1 MGTVLYRPSSCKN
14 RHFFFVF
21 RKKSVKMSWEENIAS
36 LKDQGLEH
44 VAFYGIGSGWVVPS
58 DGSNV
63 TAAECK
69 TIIDNIANQSNF
81 QMSGIRAGG
90 NKYMFLLATD
100 SIVRGKK
107 GLGGIHCAKS
117 KNTLI
122 VGVYGESTQPGSAA
136 VAVENFAAHLEKN
149 NLGYNKGLNVLR
161 VKTSMSVM
169 PTFL

>member
-1 MGTVLYRPSSCKN
+1 MGQFCTDHLSARIVT
-14 RHFFFVF
+14 FFLFF
-21 RKKSVKMSWEENIAS
+21 EKKSFKKSVKMSWEENIAS
-36 LKDQGLEH
+36 LKDQGLQH

-69 TIIDNIANQSNF
+69 TIIDNISNQSNF

-90 NKYMFLLATD
+90 LKYMFLSCTD

-107 GLGGIHCAKS
+107 VLGGIHCAKS

-122 VGVYGESTQPGSAA
+122 VGIYDDPTQPGTAA

-149 NLGYNKGLNVLR
+149 NINNKQQN
-161 VKTSMSVM
+161 KQQHQY
-169 PTFL
+169 PKN

>member
-1 MGTVLYRPSSCKN
+1 MGSFVQTILVQESSLFC
-14 RHFFFVF
+14 FL
-21 RKKSVKMSWEENIAS
+21 KKIFKKTVKMSWEENIAS

-69 TIIDNIANQSNF
+69 TIIDNISNQSNF

-90 NKYMFLLATD
+90 VKYMFLSATG

-107 GLGGIHCAKS
+107 GL
-117 KNTLI
+117 
-122 VGVYGESTQPGSAA
+122 
-136 VAVENFAAHLEKN
+136 
-149 NLGYNKGLNVLR
+149 
-161 VKTSMSVM
+161 
-169 PTFL
+169 

>member
-1 MGTVLYRPSSCKN
+1 MGSFVQTILVQESS
-14 RHFFFVF
+14 HFFVF
-21 RKKSVKMSWEENIAS
+21 LKKSFKMSWEENIAS
-36 LKDQGLEH
+36 LKDQGLDH

-90 NKYMFLLATD
+90 VKYMFLSATD

-149 NLGYNKGLNVLR
+149 N
-161 VKTSMSVM
+161 M
-169 PTFL
+169 